1 MPFAAQGASVAA
13 VLLPRRLSI
22 LSWALDFRLLFLATL
37 GSGFGTYLAAIALTV
52 DVYDRTGSGTWVA
65 ALLVVDF
72 LPMIAVGLLL
82 GPLVDRLSRRGL
94 MIGSDLLRLGVFCAL
109 PFAGSPIALVAL
121 AGVAGLA
128 TGFFR
133 PAVYAGLP
141 NLVPD
146 DELPNA
152 NALLQGIENL
162 AWMVGPVIGGAI
174 LALSSPD
181 VAYWINATT
190 FGLSVLLLLRIP
202 ARRLRSEEP
211 LTRGHWQDLA
221 EGFSVV
227 RRSRALLTVFVVW
240 NIVFVGTAAVNVAEV
255 VVAKV
260 SLDSGDLGFGLLVG
274 ASGLGLTLGSL
285 WASVALERF
294 GMRRLYSGSIA
305 IMGLFFAAAAVS
317 PTVWV
322 AAVLV
327 VVAAAGNGCAL
338 VCNALLVQR
347 GAPDRVRGRAFTIIM
362 SSNYAL
368 SGLAMAAAGP
378 LTDLVGGRWMW
389 GGAGAVFLA
398 GSAVAFVMAR
408 RLGLDDLRRVGEPT
422 AVEQPL
428 GEPQQ
433 AAAH

>member
-1 MPFAAQGASVAA
+1 MPA
-13 VLLPRRLSI
+13 VLLPRRLSL

-52 DVYDRTGSGTWVA
+52 DIYDRTGSGTWVA
-65 ALLVVDF
+65 ALLIVDF
-72 LPMIAVGLLL
+72 LPMIAIGLFF

-94 MIGSDLLRLGVFCAL
+94 MIGSDVLRLAVFCAL
-109 PFAGSPIALVAL
+109 PFAGSPTAIVIL
-121 AGVAGLA
+121 AGIAGLA

-146 DELPNA
+146 DELANA

-181 VAYWINATT
+181 VAYWINAAT
-190 FGLSVLLLLRIP
+190 FLLSALLLLRIP

-211 LTRGHWQDLA
+211 LTRGHWHDLA
-221 EGFSVV
+221 DGFRVV

-260 SLDSGDLGFGLLVG
+260 SLDSGNVGFGILVG

-285 WASVALERF
+285 WASAALDRV
-294 GMRRLYSGSIA
+294 GMRRLYAGSIA
-305 IMGLFFAAAAVS
+305 VMGLFFFAAAVS

-322 AAVLV
+322 AAAFV

-378 LTDLVGGRWMW
+378 LTDEFGGRWMW
-389 GGAGAVFLA
+389 AGAGIIFLA
-398 GSAVAFVMAR
+398 GSAVAFTMAR
-408 RLGLDDLRRVGEPT
+408 RLGPAEVGQAGLQVVEPL
-422 AVEQPL
+422 P
-428 GEPQQ
+428 EPQQ

>member
-1 MPFAAQGASVAA
+1 VSNAAAA
-13 VLLPRRLSI
+13 RRLGLVARVPS
-22 LSWALDFRLLFLATL
+22 FRLLFLATL
-37 GSGFGTYLAAIALTV
+37 GSGFGTWLAFIGLAI
-52 DVYDRTGSGTWVA
+52 DVKDRTDSGAWVS
-65 ALLVVDF
+65 ALLIADVLPAVV
-72 LPMIAVGLLL
+72 IGLLA
-82 GPLVDRLSRRGL
+82 GPLVDRLSRKGL
-94 MIGSDLLRLGVFCAL
+94 MIGADLLRAAIFALL
-109 PFAGSPIALVAL
+109 PFAGSAGVIVALAAL
-121 AGVAGLA
+121 AGVGTGL
-128 TGFFR
+128 FR

-146 DELPNA
+146 DELANA

-174 LALSSPD
+174 LAISSPD
-181 VAYWINATT
+181 VAYWINAAT
-190 FGLSVLLLLRIP
+190 FLVSVLLLLRIP

-211 LTRGHWQDLA
+211 LTRGHWHDLA
-221 EGFSVV
+221 DGFRVV

-260 SLDSGDLGFGLLVG
+260 SLDSGNVGFGLLVG

-285 WASVALERF
+285 WASAALDRV

-305 IMGLFFAAAAVS
+305 VMGVFFFAAAIS

-322 AAVLV
+322 AAAFV

-368 SGLAMAAAGP
+368 SGLAMAVAGP
-378 LTDLVGGRWMW
+378 LTDAFGGRWMW
-389 GGAGAVFLA
+389 AGAGLVFLA

-408 RLGLDDLRRVGEPT
+408 RLGPAEFGQAGLSVVEPL
-422 AVEQPL
+422 P
-428 GEPQQ
+428 EPQR